1 MIYKGIEL
9 KLAVFIALAI
19 FIAVKHQ
26 GKIFAGLHLR
36 AVFCTLARSVLDGIF
51 FRMVLFHQH

>member
-9 KLAVFIALAI
+9 KLAI

-26 GKIFAGLHLR
+26 GESFAGLHPR
-36 AVFCTLARSVLDGIF
+36 GVFCTLARSVLAGIF
-51 FRMVLFHQH
+51 FRMVLFHQQ